1 MKKILVGIDGSKESI
16 NALKYA
22 VKMAKLTGSEIL
34 GVNVINEPS
43 YREYYRDLSDKLKE
57 EAEEILKKA
66 VAEVEKESVPIQTQV
81 DVGSPDDVLAELARN
96 GNGVVMIVVGASGRG
111 RGSRVFVGSKTH
123 ALVNHIAAGLQ
134 CPIVVVPGS
143 SEAFLKRL

>member
-1 MKKILVGIDGSKESI
+1 MKKILVGIDGSQESI

-22 VKMAKLTGSEIL
+22 VKMAKLTGAEIL
-34 GVNVINEPS
+34 AVNVINEPS
-43 YREYYRDLSDKLKE
+43 YREYYRDLSDKLKT
-57 EAEEILKKA
+57 EAEGILKKA
-66 VAEVEKESVPIQTQV
+66 IAVVEMEGVAIKTQV
-81 DVGSPDDVLAELARN
+81 DVGAPDDVLAELARN
-96 GNGVVMIVVGASGRG
+96 GNNVFMIVVGASGRG
-111 RGSRVFVGSKTH
+111 KGSRVFVGSKTH

>member
-1 MKKILVGIDGSKESI
+1 MKKILVGIDGSQESI

-22 VKMAKLTGSEIL
+22 VKMAKLTGAEIL
-34 GVNVINEPS
+34 AVNVINEPS
-43 YREYYRDLSDKLKE
+43 YREYYRDLSDKLKT
-57 EAEEILKKA
+57 EAEGILKKA
-66 VAEVEKESVPIQTQV
+66 IAVVEMEGVAIKTQV
-81 DVGSPDDVLAELARN
+81 DVGAPDDVLAELARN
-96 GNGVVMIVVGASGRG
+96 GNNVFMIVVGASGRG

>member
-1 MKKILVGIDGSKESI
+1 MKKILVGIDGSQESI

-22 VKMAKLTGSEIL
+22 SRMAKLTGAEIL

-43 YREYYRDLSDKLKE
+43 YREYYRDLSDKLMA
-57 EAEEILKKA
+57 EAEGILKKA
-66 VAEVEKESVPIQTQV
+66 TAEVDMEGVVIKTQV

-96 GNGVVMIVVGASGRG
+96 GNNVVMIVVGASGRG

-123 ALVNHIAAGLQ
+123 ALVNHIAAGLE
-134 CPIVVVPGS
+134 CPIVVVPGN
-143 SEAFLKRL
+143 SENFLRRL

>member
-1 MKKILVGIDGSKESI
+1 MKKILVGIDGSQASI

-22 VKMAKLTGSEIL
+22 AKMAKLTGAEIL

-43 YREYYRDLSDKLKE
+43 YREYYSDLSEKLK
-57 EAEEILKKA
+57 AESEGILKKA
-66 VAEVEKESVPIQTQV
+66 RAEVEKEGVAIKTRV
-81 DVGSPDDVLAELARN
+81 DVGSPDAVLAEVAKTDKD
-96 GNGVVMIVVGASGRG
+96 VVMIVVGASGRG

-134 CPIVVVPGS
+134 CSIVVVP
-143 SEAFLKRL
+143 EAPRIF